1 MPKEQ
6 FHLHL
11 NYSWLESETVFQTIN
26 ISILKAL
33 CFQNPYLKNSA
44 PGGLKTEQRLKS
56 NGKILGKRTW
66 FIWECWSTWFYFLS
80 RKGNQLVFLALRLI
94 MVLSS
99 FKLNQQESFQRRCW
113 NEFVCK
119 CLKQPLRGNF
129 LIWKQF
135 TNNYISNAFWET
147 V

>member
-1 MPKEQ
+1 MAGKWNSFP
-6 FHLHL
+6 
-11 NYSWLESETVFQTIN
+11 NYKYFKYKGVMFSEPVLEEVWDFKNLTKNCNSNT
-26 ISILKAL
+26 L
-33 CFQNPYLKNSA
+33 C
-44 PGGLKTEQRLKS
+44 
-56 NGKILGKRTW
+56 KRTC
-66 FIWECWSTWFYFLS
+66 FIWECWSTWVYFLS

>member
-1 MPKEQ
+1 M
-6 FHLHL
+6 
-11 NYSWLESETVFQTIN
+11 
-26 ISILKAL
+26 
-33 CFQNPYLKNSA
+33 
-44 PGGLKTEQRLKS
+44 GKS
-56 NGKILGKRTW
+56 TW

-99 FKLNQQESFQRRCW
+99 FKLNQQQSFQRRCW

-135 TNNYISNAFWET
+135 TNNYISNAFEKPFKKPYNCIMGLVESLPLLQTWVTHFGWISILLRKWQWALICEIILKK
-147 V
+147 